1 MSTIDLSLVL
11 TSRQRRPLAGA
22 DPAPLR
28 LVLLAGEAFRVP
40 RARSSVSVLTG
51 AAWITV
57 GGRDIVL
64 SPGEA
69 RTFDA
74 AGEPVVVSAL
84 GAVPLLVEVF

>member
-11 TSRQRRPLAGA
+11 SGSKRGPLMGA
-22 DPAPLR
+22 TPAPLR
-28 LVLLAGEAFRVP
+28 FVLLAGEVLRVP
-40 RARSSVSVLTG
+40 RACASVSVLSG
-51 AAWITV
+51 SAWITR

-69 RTFDA
+69 RVFDA
-74 AGEPVVVSAL
+74 AREPVIISAL